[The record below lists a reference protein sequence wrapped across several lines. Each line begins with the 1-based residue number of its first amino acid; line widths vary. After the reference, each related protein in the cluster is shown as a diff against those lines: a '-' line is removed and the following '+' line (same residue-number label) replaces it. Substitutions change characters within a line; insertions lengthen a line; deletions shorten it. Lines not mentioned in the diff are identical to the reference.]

1 MEKPELKKVFERA
14 ATIIKEEK
22 EICQHCDTACDP
34 KVDGDSFSTAVSD
47 WKDEKPS
54 KPPKPEP
61 CQHCDTACDPK
72 VDGDSLS
79 TAVSD
84 WKEERAK

>member
-22 EICQHCDTACDP
+22 AICQHCDVSCDP
-34 KVDGDSFSTAVSD
+34 KTEGDD
-47 WKDEKPS
+47 D
-54 KPPKPEP
+54 
-61 CQHCDTACDPK
+61 
-72 VDGDSLS
+72 S

>member
-22 EICQHCDTACDP
+22 AICGHCDVSCDPKIEGDDDATSVSDWKEERTKEVECQHCDVTCDP
-34 KVDGDSFSTAVSD
+34 KVQGDDDSTAI
-47 WKDEKPS
+47 
-54 KPPKPEP
+54 
-61 CQHCDTACDPK
+61 
-72 VDGDSLS
+72 
-79 TAVSD
+79 SD

>member
-22 EICQHCDTACDP
+22 AICQHCDVSCDP
-34 KVDGDSFSTAVSD
+34 KTEGDDDSTAVSD
-47 WKDEKPS
+47 WKEERTQKA
-54 KPPKPEP
+54 EP
-61 CQHCDTACDPK
+61 CQHCDVSCDPK
-72 VDGDSLS
+72 KQGDDDS